1 MRPSMRKTLLLCT
14 ALSLPLSVVG
24 SAESD
29 PRDAVRRL
37 IDDARYSAAVDA
49 ARELLAA
56 AAAPGPDSNATA
68 DALELLV
75 EAMVL
80 NSDCRAPGCVELA
93 QRALRL
99 RVAAL

>member
-1 MRPSMRKTLLLCT
+1 MRPSMRKTLLLCM

-56 AAAPGPDSNATA
+56 AEAAPGPDSNATA

-93 QRALRL
+93 QRALR
-99 RVAAL
+99 